1 MPGYEKD
8 YDNWAQRYLTF
19 IRKAPGYLGITIII
33 PGGSKSSLRYII
45 RRFADKATMEAW
57 DNSENHRSYCRKQKI
72 TLHDITRPQLV
83 WKHGLRYQA

>member
-33 PGGSKSSLRYII
+33 PGGSNHLTGILFAVLLIKPLWRRGII
-45 RRFADKATMEAW
+45 QK
-57 DNSENHRSYCRKQKI
+57 NHRSYYRKQTI

-83 WKHGLRYQA
+83 WKYGLRYQA